1 MNRDQAAHDVTNCTP
16 AQRARGAFVRLA
28 AAVVLAA
35 TAGTAVAQNDF
46 VQYEKS
52 AQPKFRFVY
61 DPIAAWPSTLFWSYN
76 PAGAPAQF
84 TNASVVATAMQT
96 AISKWRAACN
106 IDASYAGT
114 TSVDPEHAVLDS
126 ENGPQPD
133 QINVVGWRATPS
145 GIAGYTVGYSQ
156 PAASGE
162 WPIIDADVVVDPTKL
177 PDAGTLER
185 LLVHEFGHVIGLNHS
200 QFDATLMSGPPYS
213 TYNTLDALT
222 TDDIRGCQCLYGPPP
237 GQSAGLLCSIPPVLD
252 FGQITVG
259 EAPQQAIQLKNNGN
273 ASITI
278 SGVTSAN
285 PAYQSTGCG
294 AGTTLV
300 PGQTCNMQ
308 VTYTPSAAGDFG
320 SQLSIAVNEPE
331 PYRIKLVGTA
341 TGGAAS
347 AFSTDLSQVDFGTWA
362 IGTPST
368 TQRVKLKN
376 ITSATVTIGSLLF
389 EGPEANEFVRSGQC
403 KAGMVLAASA
413 TCTVDV
419 GFTAAASGL
428 RSALLIVVASD
439 GRRSSIT
446 VKGTGQTSAGTPE
459 PGTAQPVTVVEFYRA
474 VSDHYFI
481 TIAADEIAALDTG
494 LFPGW
499 ARTGLTFKAYAVAQ
513 AGYSPICRFYLPPP
527 ADSHFYSASPQECAA
542 VAASNPSFI
551 LESTSVMQ
559 LAQPNPISGS
569 CQPGTQP
576 VYRVWNR
583 RPDTNHR
590 YTTSLAVRDQMVNK
604 GYVPEG
610 SGPDAVVFCA
620 PL

>member
-1 MNRDQAAHDVTNCTP
+1 
-16 AQRARGAFVRLA
+16 
-28 AAVVLAA
+28 
-35 TAGTAVAQNDF
+35 
-46 VQYEKS
+46 
-52 AQPKFRFVY
+52 
-61 DPIAAWPSTLFWSYN
+61 
-76 PAGAPAQF
+76 
-84 TNASVVATAMQT
+84 MQT

-106 IDASYAGT
+106 VDAAYAGT

-213 TYNTLDALT
+213 TYNTLDALS
-222 TDDIRGCQCLYGPPP
+222 TDDVRGCQCLYGPPP

-347 AFSTDLSQVDFGTWA
+347 AFSTDLTQVDFGTWA

-428 RSALLIVVASD
+428 RSALLVVVASD

-459 PGTAQPVTVVEFYRA
+459 PGTAQPVTVVEFLPRRLGSLLHHDRRGRDRRA
-474 VSDHYFI
+474 RHRPVPGLGAHRAHVQGLRGGADRLLADLPVLPAAARGLALLLGEPAGVRGGRGVEPVVHPRVDVGDAARAAEPDLGQLPARDAAGVSRVEPSPRHQPPLH
-481 TIAADEIAALDTG
+481 DEPRRARPDGEQGLRARRLGPRRRRVLRAALGRDQKSVGCFGVFAAGAAACTGDSSAATFSSAGATGSISAASSWRTAFTRVDTG
-494 LFPGW
+494 
-499 ARTGLTFKAYAVAQ
+499 T
-513 AGYSPICRFYLPPP
+513 
-527 ADSHFYSASPQECAA
+527 
-542 VAASNPSFI
+542 
-551 LESTSVMQ
+551 
-559 LAQPNPISGS
+559 
-569 CQPGTQP
+569 
-576 VYRVWNR
+576 
-583 RPDTNHR
+583 
-590 YTTSLAVRDQMVNK
+590 
-604 GYVPEG
+604 
-610 SGPDAVVFCA
+610 
-620 PL
+620 